1 MLLVP
6 ITSVLYS
13 LWISVMDTFVFESIP
28 DDMSSDDE
36 GAIYNV
42 DDEIVLDVSM
52 DHTEFDNNV
61 DILLESSAVI
71 KLECSDVLTVVENNW
86 DTVSDVVKELGDA
99 W

>member
-86 DTVSDVVKELGDA
+86 DTVSDVVKELGDD